1 MKRRQLCIHHISEEQ
16 LKDLLTRVQWLC
28 RKDTRQFL
36 LCHERD
42 WYIILR
48 VLCDQGIIVYDNR
61 IPFAAF
67 VRWIKEHEVPTYHFA
82 PRVQELRYLSS
93 RMANAEYPWQSQYA
107 PKLCKQNWELLYQH
121 FTKMVCEAIDAAEP

>member
-1 MKRRQLCIHHISEEQ
+1 MKRRQLYIQHISHEQ
-16 LKDLLTRVQWLC
+16 LKYLLTRVQWLC
-28 RKDTRQFL
+28 RKDTRKFL

-67 VRWIKEHEVPTYHFA
+67 VRWIKEHKVPTYHQA
-82 PRVQELRYLSS
+82 PQTEQLRYQAL
-93 RMANAEYPWQSQYA
+93 RVADAVYPWLSKHAAQYY
-107 PKLCKQNWELLYQH
+107 KKEWELLYWH
-121 FTKMVCEAIDAAEP
+121 FTKMVQGAKGAV

>member
-1 MKRRQLCIHHISEEQ
+1 MKRRQLCIQHLSHNQ

-28 RKDTRQFL
+28 RKDTREFL
-36 LCHERD
+36 LSHERD

-67 VRWIKEHEVPTYHFA
+67 VRWIKEHRVLTYHQA
-82 PRVQELRYLSS
+82 PQTEQLRYQELRV
-93 RMANAEYPWQSQYA
+93 ADAEYPWLSKHAAKYY
-107 PKLCKQNWELLYQH
+107 KKKWELLYWY
-121 FTKMVCEAIDAAEP
+121 FTKMVQGAKGAV